1 MYFLSGLHTAWHRRQ
16 SLIEHHLR
24 GAQPLAMQHDEWN
37 LSAVGYVA
45 EVVILVREKMLV
57 ELHLRPTARVYILRI
72 PFREKMLVELHSRPT
87 ACVRVHQI
95 LARAFSV
102 FSLHHVCAYHL
113 HRHNQRSEKT
123 VDDSKDVLIVSP

>member
-37 LSAVGYVA
+37 LPAVGYVA
-45 EVVILVREKMLV
+45 ELVILVRDKMLF
-57 ELHLRPTARVYILRI
+57 ELHLRPSAGVCVHRIL
-72 PFREKMLVELHSRPT
+72 
-87 ACVRVHQI
+87 VR
-95 LARAFSV
+95 AMFV
-102 FSLHHVCAYHL
+102 FCLHHVCAYHL
-113 HRHNQRSEKT
+113 QRHSQSSETT

>member
-45 EVVILVREKMLV
+45 EVVIL
-57 ELHLRPTARVYILRI
+57 
-72 PFREKMLVELHSRPT
+72 FREKMLVELHSRPT

-123 VDDSKDVLIVSP
+123 VDDSKDVLIVSPWLNDDWIHIQGLCSFTDLYAA